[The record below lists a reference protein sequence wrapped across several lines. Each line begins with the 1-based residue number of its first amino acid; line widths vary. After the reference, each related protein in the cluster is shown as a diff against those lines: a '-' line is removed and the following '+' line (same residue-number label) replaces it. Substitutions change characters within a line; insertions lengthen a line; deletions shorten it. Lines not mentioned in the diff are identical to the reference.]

1 MSLEKIAKVLCVD
14 EVELLHGPKGVAVR
28 VRIEKSWHVS
38 TIDNEDLEGRRL
50 EAIAEHLQHLA
61 DANVHKA
68 RGGLRKSVSNAVFDM
83 ATQAALRADA
93 DAVRSRS
100 EAMSRRFDDGLAK
113 ESFAGIDRQVF
124 RPFSTSYSQPTPS
137 PAPTEPTVS
146 KPMQSRFHAII
157 DELRNL

>member
-1 MSLEKIAKVLCVD
+1 VSLEKIAKVLCVD

-93 DAVRSRS
+93 DAARSRS
-100 EAMSRRFDDGLAK
+100 EALSQWVPDTVK

-124 RPFSTSYSQPTPS
+124 RPFSMSYSQPTPQ
-137 PAPTEPTVS
+137 PAPAEPAVS